1 MATLLLIDLQPD
13 FLPGGAL
20 AVSAGDEVL
29 AVAEELRR
37 THRHVVATQDWH
49 PADHESFASQHEG
62 KEPGQ
67 MIDLHGLPQV
77 LWPDHCVMGTAGAEL
92 AIPTEGIDEIVRKG
106 SHREVDSYSGFFD
119 NGKRND
125 TGLHAYL
132 QAQDVTE
139 LVVMGLATDYCV
151 KFTVLDAL
159 ALGYRVK
166 VVRAGC
172 RAVNLQ
178 PGDGDNAFAEMQA
191 AGATLV

>member
-1 MATLLLIDLQPD
+1 MWVSQRHRFDSRKALSRLQE
-13 FLPGGAL
+13 ACNN
-20 AVSAGDEVL
+20 VL
-29 AVAEELRR
+29 
-37 THRHVVATQDWH
+37 Q
-49 PADHESFASQHEG
+49 
-62 KEPGQ
+62 
-67 MIDLHGLPQV
+67 
-77 LWPDHCVMGTAGAEL
+77 
-92 AIPTEGIDEIVRKG
+92 
-106 SHREVDSYSGFFD
+106 YSGFFD